1 MITVL
6 LVILLVLNLVLLML
20 FWTGHARMEK
30 TMERME
36 QNAAR
41 DFQTVRLE
49 QAGAAR
55 EGRTELQSTLQAQAQ
70 TNLQTLSEISAQQR
84 HVLDQLL
91 KQLEHT
97 RQTVE
102 QRLSALQED
111 NNRKLEQ
118 MRGTVE
124 EKLQTTLEQRLGES
138 FKQVSER
145 LEQVHKGLGEMQS
158 LANGVGDLKKVLVN
172 VKARGIMGEIQLS
185 NLLDHMLSVEQYET
199 NVQIRSGSQERVEF
213 AVKLPAKEVDQ
224 GYIYLP
230 LDSKFPLEDYQ
241 RLVQAQEDGDREA
254 ELEFAKKLEKNI
266 RAEAKKIQ
274 EKYVHPPNTTDFAV
288 MFLPFEGLYAEVLR
302 RPGLLEQLQRDCRVV
317 ITGPSTLA
325 ALLNS
330 LQMGFR
336 TLAIQK
342 RSSEVWQLLGAV
354 KSKFGDFA
362 GLLEKAQKKIEEA
375 GRSIETA
382 GRSTRQ
388 IEKKLARVQ
397 QLDEGQAAVLLPV
410 EEIAEAVT
418 PDEE

>member
-1 MITVL
+1 MIIAL
-6 LVILLVLNLVLLML
+6 LVAAVVLNLVLLIL
-20 FWTGHARMEK
+20 LWTGHARLEK
-30 TMERME
+30 TMERLE

-41 DFQTVRLE
+41 DFQAVRLE

-55 EGRTELQSTLQAQAQ
+55 DGRTELQATLQAQAQ
-70 TNLQTLSEISAQQR
+70 TNLKTWSEMSSQQR
-84 HVLDQLL
+84 HVLDHLL
-91 KQLEHT
+91 KQLEQT
-97 RQTVE
+97 RQTME

-185 NLLDHMLSVEQYET
+185 NLLEHMLSAEQYET
-199 NVQIRSGSQERVEF
+199 NVQIRSSSQERVEF
-213 AVKLPAKEVDQ
+213 AVKLPAKEEAR
-224 GYIYLP
+224 GFIYLP
-230 LDSKFPLEDYQ
+230 LDSKFPIEDYQ
-241 RLVQAQEDGDREA
+241 RLVQAQEDGDRDA

-274 EKYVHPPNTTDFAV
+274 DKYVHPPGTTDFAV

-302 RPGLLEQLQRDCRVV
+302 RPGLLEQLQRECRVV

-354 KSKFGDFA
+354 KSKFGEFA
-362 GLLEKAQKKIEEA
+362 GLLEKAHKKIEEA

-397 QLDEGQAAVLLPV
+397 QLDEGEAAALLPA
-410 EEIAEAVT
+410 EELADSIT